1 MLAIIQRSKT
11 VAKPPFHDHCHL
23 HAHRRITG
31 AVIPEV
37 PWSRSTPVRPSP
49 PPSWC
54 SGPPVTAMRYKGARQ
69 GVTTSLTTDLTI
81 DSDWSVGYFSSDLRH
96 EVLWSWLVGWFAGS
110 FVRPFTLL
118 VIYRKILSPVF
129 MKFDTDVRR
138 LCQILLFNLWEVKVK
153 VQGQNYRT
161 ENLRLL
167 IARPLFKMSS
177 ANLAIRHILSYQKW
191 RFQGL
196 HSMGDF

>member
-96 EVLWSWLVGWFAGS
+96 EVLWSWLVGWLVRW
-110 FVRPFTLL
+110 FVRSSIYAPCHLSKNIKSGIHEIWHWCSASVSNFT
-118 VIYRKILSPVF
+118 I
-129 MKFDTDVRR
+129 
-138 LCQILLFNLWEVKVK
+138 
-153 VQGQNYRT
+153 
-161 ENLRLL
+161 
-167 IARPLFKMSS
+167 
-177 ANLAIRHILSYQKW
+177 
-191 RFQGL
+191 
-196 HSMGDF
+196 